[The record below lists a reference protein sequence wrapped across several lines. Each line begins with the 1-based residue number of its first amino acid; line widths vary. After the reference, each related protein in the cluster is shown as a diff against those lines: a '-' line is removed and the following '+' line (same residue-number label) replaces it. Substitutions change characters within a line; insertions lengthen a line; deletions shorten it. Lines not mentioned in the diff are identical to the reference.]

1 MQVNRSAPMPQP
13 QAFSNSQKKNGLNAA
28 AEAGINPVSIAGGNL
43 LEETHQLMQ
52 SMREAIAAADQGMRG
67 LQVR

>member
-1 MQVNRSAPMPQP
+1 MQINRSVSPAMPTP
-13 QAFSNSQKKNGLNAA
+13 GRGNDSFNAA
-28 AEAGINPVSIAGGNL
+28 LSAGLAPVSIAGGSL

>member
-1 MQVNRSAPMPQP
+1 MQVNRSFSTPSQP
-13 QAFSNSQKKNGLNAA
+13 SGAA
-28 AEAGINPVSIAGGNL
+28 QDSFKAAVAAGIAPVSITGGSL
-43 LEETHQLMQ
+43 LDETHQLMQ